1 MKNYRVLVIGS
12 GGREHA
18 FVWAFSKDQ
27 NVEKIFCAPGNAG
40 TSSICENV
48 EIDIINHMEII
59 GFVKENDITLTVV
72 GPEIP
77 LADGI
82 VDSFSKYNL
91 PIFGPDKF
99 ASQLES
105 SKIYA
110 RDIMSKNKIP
120 QPKYFACSSVGEA
133 EKIKNKIGLP
143 LVLKVDGLV

>member
-91 PIFGPDKF
+91 SELFIASSLDIF
-99 ASQLES
+99 STSLVS
-105 SKIYA
+105 SNLGI
-110 RDIMSKNKIP
+110 SE
-120 QPKYFACSSVGEA
+120 F
-133 EKIKNKIGLP
+133 
-143 LVLKVDGLV
+143 